1 MLNYIVN
8 KIEDLIIDLKENKE
22 LYIFGAIAVVVLGI
36 IIGIPVGLYIG

>member
-8 KIEDLIIDLKENKE
+8 KIEDLIIDLRDNKE
-22 LYIFGAIAVVVLGI
+22 LYIFGAVVVVVLGI

>member
-22 LYIFGAIAVVVLGI
+22 LYIFGAVVVVVLGI

>member
-22 LYIFGAIAVVVLGI
+22 LYIFGAVVVVVLGFA
-36 IIGIPVGLYIG
+36 IGIPVGLYIG